1 MSQLGKPELTQ
12 DQAARLAKELY
23 GVDRVQSMK
32 EFPAYDD
39 RNFYMKTEAGA
50 LYLLISLPASF
61 SSSATGSRGALCPL
75 EARRRFHPAISC
87 ALVSAA
93 GEQYVMKVTN
103 TVDSQNTEE
112 IEVLGQTNWAACSS
126 ACQLAAG
133 CDDAVRDVDNHIGD
147 AVVW

>member
-1 MSQLGKPELTQ
+1 MSQLGKPELAQ

-39 RNFYMKTEAGA
+39 RNFYMKTEAGV

-61 SSSATGSRGALCPL
+61 SSTATDRGALCPL
-75 EARRRFHPAISC
+75 EARRRFHPYVY